1 MLARLAVSET
11 SVLRASGG
19 AVPDPA
25 LDEMELERYPPSLLI
40 TGGGESVTLQW
51 TAASYHL
58 RSRSLIGTACY
69 IHYSYTN
76 LFTSTIHQR

>member
-25 LDEMELERYPPSLLI
+25 LSSFSILNGSGLLQTECYPLSL
-40 TGGGESVTLQW
+40 
-51 TAASYHL
+51 
-58 RSRSLIGTACY
+58 
-69 IHYSYTN
+69 
-76 LFTSTIHQR
+76 